1 VDPTKIGGEFSKVIE
16 DEVLGTNTEIL
27 VRLNHLYAFRNE
39 NEEFLSDH
47 KSKLKKNV
55 GNITESTEFYFEF
68 DVRGDDEIQ
77 KL

>member
-1 VDPTKIGGEFSKVIE
+1 M
-16 DEVLGTNTEIL
+16 
-27 VRLNHLYAFRNE
+27 RLNHLYAFRNE
-39 NEEFLSDH
+39 NEEYLSDH

-77 KL
+77 QL

>member
-1 VDPTKIGGEFSKVIE
+1 M
-16 DEVLGTNTEIL
+16 
-27 VRLNHLYAFRNE
+27 RLNHLYAFRNE

-77 KL
+77 QL